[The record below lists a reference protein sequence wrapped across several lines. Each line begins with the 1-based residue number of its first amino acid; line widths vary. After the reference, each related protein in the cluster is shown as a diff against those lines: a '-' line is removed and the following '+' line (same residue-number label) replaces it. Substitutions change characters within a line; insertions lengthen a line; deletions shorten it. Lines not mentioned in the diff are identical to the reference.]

1 MIDDFKLHMED
12 NGHKMLSIRMYH
24 DNQYKKTICKDV
36 GIYLKQKIKEMREL
50 KKYSGRIESK

>member
-1 MIDDFKLHMED
+1 MED